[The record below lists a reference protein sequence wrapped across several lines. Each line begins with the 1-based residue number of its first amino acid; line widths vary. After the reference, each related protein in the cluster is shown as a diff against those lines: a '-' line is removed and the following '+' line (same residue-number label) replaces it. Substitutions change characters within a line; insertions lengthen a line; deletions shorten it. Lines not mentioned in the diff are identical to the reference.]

1 MEMKK
6 KATIVDVAKE
16 AGVSVATVSRVVNG
30 NYPVKPETRERV
42 QSAINALQYV
52 PNVQARELNTRHS
65 STIGV
70 VVPGLYN
77 MFFAEVID
85 GIEKSMRRQGYSLL
99 LNCAQNDP
107 ELEMECINAL
117 VSRSVS
123 GIIVISPNT
132 EGLREE
138 FYRRI
143 VKRVP
148 LVFINGYHRI
158 PNVSYVA
165 NDEALGTRQALEYLT
180 GLGHK
185 HILFVRG
192 ENSDSY
198 TVKERAYRAFMAEQ
212 GLFNE
217 KDIVDIGEGNNIDT
231 VTSARIKLMKVM
243 PELAPT
249 AVFCCNDLM
258 ATGAHPRLQAPR
270 PPRAAGRFGRRLRQ
284 HHALEARRPADHDDG
299 PEHVPARQQR
309 RRRARR
315 DDPRRPEQAHHAREH
330 PDHAR
335 VDRPLQNRSMT
346 EALHCISGGELFYPQ
361 ISREATGM
369 RALP

>member
-117 VSRSVS
+117 VSRSVP

-165 NDEALGTRQALEYLT
+165 NDEALGTRQFGKVYIL
-180 GLGHK
+180 LGINEIGAYTAADWAAQYK
-185 HILFVRG
+185 SLLDLVR
-192 ENSDSY
+192 EKQPDAVIFIQSIFHTTQKKSDSSY
-198 TVKERAYRAFMAEQ
+198 FKNEVINERNAAIAQLADGKTIFYLDLNPLFDDENGALRADYSGDGVHVRAPYYVQWRDHLYQFGVVK
-212 GLFNE
+212 
-217 KDIVDIGEGNNIDT
+217 
-231 VTSARIKLMKVM
+231 
-243 PELAPT
+243 
-249 AVFCCNDLM
+249 
-258 ATGAHPRLQAPR
+258 
-270 PPRAAGRFGRRLRQ
+270 
-284 HHALEARRPADHDDG
+284 
-299 PEHVPARQQR
+299 
-309 RRRARR
+309 
-315 DDPRRPEQAHHAREH
+315 
-330 PDHAR
+330 
-335 VDRPLQNRSMT
+335 
-346 EALHCISGGELFYPQ
+346 
-361 ISREATGM
+361 
-369 RALP
+369 

>member
-16 AGVSVATVSRVVNG
+16 AGVSVATVSRVVNR

-143 VKRVP
+143 V
-148 LVFINGYHRI
+148 
-158 PNVSYVA
+158 NVSVVGFD
-165 NDEALGTRQALEYLT
+165 NLTLSKLVDPQITTMDQNMFQLGSNAAAVLVEMIHGGQSKRITLENILITREST
-180 GLGHK
+180 GPCK
-185 HILFVRG
+185 
-192 ENSDSY
+192 
-198 TVKERAYRAFMAEQ
+198 
-212 GLFNE
+212 
-217 KDIVDIGEGNNIDT
+217 
-231 VTSARIKLMKVM
+231 
-243 PELAPT
+243 
-249 AVFCCNDLM
+249 
-258 ATGAHPRLQAPR
+258 
-270 PPRAAGRFGRRLRQ
+270 
-284 HHALEARRPADHDDG
+284 
-299 PEHVPARQQR
+299 
-309 RRRARR
+309 
-315 DDPRRPEQAHHAREH
+315 
-330 PDHAR
+330 
-335 VDRPLQNRSMT
+335 T
-346 EALHCISGGELFYPQ
+346 EA
-361 ISREATGM
+361 
-369 RALP
+369 

>member
-6 KATIVDVAKE
+6 KATIVDVAKQ

-30 NYPVKPETRERV
+30 NYPVKPETREKV
-42 QSAINALQYV
+42 QAAIDALQYV

-70 VVPGLYN
+70 VVPGLGN

-117 VSRSVS
+117 VSRNVS

-132 EGLREE
+132 QGLREE
-138 FYRRI
+138 FYRRL
-143 VKRVP
+143 VKRIP

-165 NDEALGTRQALEYLT
+165 NDEVMGTHQALEYLWN
-180 GLGHK
+180 LGHRR
-185 HILFVRG
+185 ILFVSG

-198 TVKERAYRAFMAEQ
+198 TVKEKAYRVFTEEN
-212 GLFNE
+212 GIFDEDN
-217 KDIVDIGEGNNIDT
+217 IVDIGKGNNIET
-231 VTSARIKLMKVM
+231 VTSARIKLMKVI
-243 PELAPT
+243 PKVNPT

-258 ATGAHPRLQAPR
+258 AMGAIRACKRLGLNVPRDVSVIGYDNIMLSK
-270 PPRAAGRFGRRLRQ
+270 L
-284 HHALEARRPADHDDG
+284 
-299 PEHVPARQQR
+299 
-309 RRRARR
+309 
-315 DDPRRPEQAHHAREH
+315 
-330 PDHAR
+330 
-335 VDRPLQNRSMT
+335 VD
-346 EALHCISGGELFYPQ
+346 PQ
-361 ISREATGM
+361 ITTMDQNMYQLGSNAAAVLVEMIRGGQSKRITLENILIVRESTAEC
-369 RALP
+369 RQKA

>member
-6 KATIVDVAKE
+6 KATIVDVAKQ

-30 NYPVKPETRERV
+30 NYPVKPETREKV
-42 QSAINALQYV
+42 QAAIDALQYV

-70 VVPGLYN
+70 VVPGLGN

-117 VSRSVS
+117 VSRNVS

-132 EGLREE
+132 QGLREE
-138 FYRRI
+138 FYRRL
-143 VKRVP
+143 VKRIP

-165 NDEALGTRQALEYLT
+165 NGEAMGTHQALEYLWN
-180 GLGHK
+180 LGHRR
-185 HILFVRG
+185 ILFVGG

-198 TVKERAYRAFMAEQ
+198 TVKEKAYRVFTEEN
-212 GLFNE
+212 GIFDEDN
-217 KDIVDIGEGNNIDT
+217 IVDIGEGNNIET
-231 VTSARIKLMKVM
+231 VTSARIKLMKVI
-243 PELAPT
+243 PKVNPT

-258 ATGAHPRLQAPR
+258 AMGAIRACKRLGLNVPRDVSVIGYDNIMLSK
-270 PPRAAGRFGRRLRQ
+270 L
-284 HHALEARRPADHDDG
+284 
-299 PEHVPARQQR
+299 
-309 RRRARR
+309 
-315 DDPRRPEQAHHAREH
+315 
-330 PDHAR
+330 
-335 VDRPLQNRSMT
+335 VD
-346 EALHCISGGELFYPQ
+346 PQ
-361 ISREATGM
+361 ITTMDQNMYQLGSNAAAVLVEMIRGGQSKRITLENILIVRESTAEC
-369 RALP
+369 RQKA